1 MNRQEKSFY
10 HSPDK
15 NAWQMVSLYTGQ
27 YTIDI
32 LNSDQR
38 KRKLL
43 IPYNLENNI
52 VFYQIFEDFFSSY
65 TQGYLVFYVG
75 IRQ

>member
-32 LNSDQR
+32 LNSEQ
-38 KRKLL
+38 KEVINL
-43 IPYNLENNI
+43 PYNLENKKG
-52 VFYQIFEDFFSSY
+52 FFH
-65 TQGYLVFYVG
+65 L
-75 IRQ
+75 IRKVI